1 MHIQGKVIRVFDVQT
16 GESARGSWK
25 KREFVLET
33 YAKIPKKICLVL
45 KGESVDSIQLNSGD
59 SLKVSV
65 DIESR
70 EYKEK
75 WYTEIRAWKV
85 EPAVL
90 NQDEPGSP
98 AEDYPF

>member
-1 MHIQGKVIRVFDVQT
+1 MVI
-16 GESARGSWK
+16 
-25 KREFVLET
+25 
-33 YAKIPKKICLVL
+33 
-45 KGESVDSIQLNSGD
+45 KGDAVDSIQVQNGD

-85 EPAVL
+85 EPAV
-90 NQDEPGSP
+90 NAS
-98 AEDYPF
+98 EDSTNTLDDNPF